1 MDRVGSPELP
11 RCGLAGNLRERDTSR
26 VAPVVGNRVSGAGT
40 MPAESQIEGGRNSSR
55 CGGATQCKG
64 RSPPLRNII
73 RRLVSQHP
81 RCTLCQY
88 PCANCSARQ
97 GRARAKART
106 AADGAWCC
114 APTYGAGGQKFWGR
128 HRDRWELRSHPSPP
142 TGTGGV
148 VPLSPQGHPNWGARS
163 PAPPRDRAGAGPGG
177 RPGPRSRRPPL
188 ASAILVGIL
197 RDHLGWLRTGTGTLT
212 RDASTSRLIRPSA
225 GCVCAQAIAAHKRP
239 RNTNLPDRT
248 AENSQGRATEKVRF
262 EGGAVRHACFAPG
275 VRERLARSRCNT
287 GLQDGLRA

>member
-1 MDRVGSPELP
+1 MLGCHRHYRPLWGARRSATRPRPPEAPGTEPRDVDRVGNPELP

-40 MPAESQIEGGRNSSR
+40 MPAESQIEGGRHSSR
-55 CGGATQCKG
+55 CGGATLCKG

-73 RRLVSQHP
+73 RRLVSHP

-88 PCANCSARQ
+88 PCANCSARE

-114 APTYGAGGQKFWGR
+114 ARTYGAGGQKFWGR

-148 VPLSPQGHPNWGARS
+148 VPLSPQGHPNWGATS

-177 RPGPRSRRPPL
+177 RPGRRARGVRPWLVVRHVTIFGCTGERPR
-188 ASAILVGIL
+188 A
-197 RDHLGWLRTGTGTLT
+197 
-212 RDASTSRLIRPSA
+212 TSR
-225 GCVCAQAIAAHKRP
+225 
-239 RNTNLPDRT
+239 
-248 AENSQGRATEKVRF
+248 
-262 EGGAVRHACFAPG
+262 
-275 VRERLARSRCNT
+275 
-287 GLQDGLRA
+287 